1 MIYIM
6 LPTLSANL
14 SLDHSWM
21 FPPLLEDILLLSFEQ
36 SRVPIYP
43 PCHYQCLTSQG
54 TLANGNYS
62 PYSNGHTYT
71 SSRPQSPQVSFLSS
85 THHLN
90 PHVSGSFIGR
100 DESSNVP
107 ASHPRGQGQVKTRH
121 IVKHHVITIKH
132 QTYCL
137 HEQALLVIASLYFF
151 LAFPFIAL
159 YSSSGF
165 FAIHNFFRYFHLL
178 LNWLRPLDPRAIK
191 YASRSGRALKIIHNY
206 PACTKSS
213 CFVSQAM
220 SSFIDT
226 RVSVITKNHL
236 GYNFFVALR
245 VMSLVKGLYH
255 HLIVSVIRTFLI
267 ASSYCQLV
275 EISHC
280 PPHIVSLLK
289 PRSLEQRARMNVG
302 WLDSSLSIMEQVIC

>member
-1 MIYIM
+1 MF
-6 LPTLSANL
+6 PTLSANL

-36 SRVPIYP
+36 SRVPIYS
-43 PCHYQCLTSQG
+43 PCHYQCLTFQG

-121 IVKHHVITIKH
+121 IVKHNIIMIKR
-132 QTYCL
+132 QTYCSY
-137 HEQALLVIASLYFF
+137 EQALLVIASLNFF

-165 FAIHNFFRYFHLL
+165 FANPNFFRYFHLL

-226 RVSVITKNHL
+226 RVSVITKKSSGIQLFCGFMCNEPL
-236 GYNFFVALR
+236 E
-245 VMSLVKGLYH
+245 GLYH
-255 HLIVSVIRTFLI
+255 HLIVSVIRSSLI
-267 ASSYCQLV
+267 ALFILPAC
-275 EISHC
+275 
-280 PPHIVSLLK
+280 
-289 PRSLEQRARMNVG
+289 
-302 WLDSSLSIMEQVIC
+302 